1 MPRQLAF
8 RVSTGVAVAI
18 VAVAAIWLGPP
29 WLTLLA
35 LVGGGI
41 AIFETYRLTPEGA
54 GRMPLALGVVAVLT
68 LLLTAE
74 ETLGWANY
82 LTPEVYAPLD
92 GERLAKAASGKADY
106 LTASGIALAVWALVA
121 LLWFIVFYSGD
132 RAVYAFSLL
141 LLGPVYVGFLLGHG
155 LAIYDIASALGGA
168 ENLGRNWL
176 LFTLAGTSA
185 CDTGA
190 YAVGRLIG
198 RHRMAPRISPN
209 KTWEGSIGGLVTAVA
224 AMAIVGWLLDLG
236 VAPWQYTVVAVVVAV
251 VAQAGDLV
259 ESSLKRAAD
268 AKDSGSIM
276 PGHGGLLDR
285 IDSILFALPA
295 VYYLLALGFGL

>member
-18 VAVAAIWLGPP
+18 VAVAAIWFGPP

-121 LLWFIVFYSGD
+121 LLWFIAFYSGD

-295 VYYLLALGFGL
+295 VYYLTVLGFGL